1 MISNQKNLSE
11 RLDNIVCPI
20 QQIAIPRAVTQGLQ
34 SPLAPPPPPTP
45 GRHRIRNTEMQ
56 HAAYRKAPAVMP
68 NAALSGSIA
77 SSLLRAP
84 ATLIAR
90 LAAWQRQPEERAN
103 PAPLSDY
110 HLQNLGLSRGAV
122 AEMARNPPWNRRA
135 NGRAA
140 CGEK

>member
-1 MISNQKNLSE
+1 M
-11 RLDNIVCPI
+11 
-20 QQIAIPRAVTQGLQ
+20 QQIAIPLAVTQGLQ

-90 LAAWQRQPEERAN
+90 LALA
-103 PAPLSDY
+103 AP
-110 HLQNLGLSRGAV
+110 GRGA
-122 AEMARNPPWNRRA
+122 RPP
-135 NGRAA
+135 GAA
-140 CGEK
+140 QRLTAPGHGAFPRLRTRDC

>member
-20 QQIAIPRAVTQGLQ
+20 QQIAIPLAVTQGLQ

-90 LAAWQRQPEERAN
+90 LAAWQRPAEERAHL
-103 PAPLSDY
+103 AQDRKSTRLSY
-110 HLQNLGLSRGAV
+110 R
-122 AEMARNPPWNRRA
+122 
-135 NGRAA
+135 
-140 CGEK
+140 

>member
-1 MISNQKNLSE
+1 MLQV
-11 RLDNIVCPI
+11 RLP
-20 QQIAIPRAVTQGLQ
+20 AARTQGLH
-34 SPLAPPPPPTP
+34 SRRAPAPTPTP

-90 LAAWQRQPEERAN
+90 LAAWQRQAEERAHL
-103 PAPLSDY
+103 AQLSDY
-110 HLQNLGLSRGAV
+110 QLQDMGLSRGAV
-122 AEMARNPPWNRRA
+122 EEMARKPFWNR
-135 NGRAA
+135 
-140 CGEK
+140 